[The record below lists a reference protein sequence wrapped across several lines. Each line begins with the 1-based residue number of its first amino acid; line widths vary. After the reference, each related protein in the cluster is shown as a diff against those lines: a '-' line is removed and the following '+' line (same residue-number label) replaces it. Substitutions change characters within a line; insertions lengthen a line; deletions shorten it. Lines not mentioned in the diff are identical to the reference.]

1 MFLRIE
7 GFQVGFEIGLS
18 LVGDVWA
25 SWASGPPRSSG
36 PPLVSFTNPLA
47 AGSGLVERTPKKVR
61 FSL

>member
-36 PPLVSFTNPLA
+36 PPYAFKTRGPP
-47 AGSGLVERTPKKVR
+47 RPPQC
-61 FSL
+61 